1 MLFVHLCSG
10 VIRKECE
17 YMRTWQGYKCTGL
30 DYRML
35 VIESLDADTETRRLS
50 PVAVLGDGFVDLIN
64 GRRFSLEIMNRM
76 MGLCPKIVSLC
87 LGPQDHG
94 WCAGYTCQKRV
105 SLFHSIIATN
115 HSFDIFFSSIS
126 PQKLRLMMLNADP
139 AEVGI
144 QTKEC
149 NFALN
154 FTRKRS
160 EVIFLICL
168 CIFFSAEHLGVCI
181 LLQTSAFR
189 HLH

>member
-1 MLFVHLCSG
+1 MLFLVIIVFFYIVLFSHLCSG
-10 VIRKECE
+10 VIRKDCE

-30 DYRML
+30 NYRML

-64 GRRFSLEIMNRM
+64 GRRFFVEIVGMMNW
-76 MGLCPKIVSLC
+76 LCPQCVSLC

-115 HSFDIFFSSIS
+115 RSFDIFFSSTS

-139 AEVGI
+139 AEVSVQI
-144 QTKEC
+144 KEC
-149 NFALN
+149 SFALSV
-154 FTRKRS
+154 TLVYR
-160 EVIFLICL
+160 
-168 CIFFSAEHLGVCI
+168 FSQHNHSHKNH
-181 LLQTSAFR
+181 SAAIS
-189 HLH
+189 L

>member
-1 MLFVHLCSG
+1 
-10 VIRKECE
+10 
-17 YMRTWQGYKCTGL
+17 MRTWQGYMCTGL

-64 GRRFSLEIMNRM
+64 GRRVFVEIVDM
-76 MGLCPKIVSLC
+76 MKCACPQCVSLC

-115 HSFDIFFSSIS
+115 RSFDIFFSSVS

-139 AEVGI
+139 AEVSV
-144 QTKEC
+144 QTEEC
-149 NFALN
+149 SFALN
-154 FTRKRS
+154 VTFVS
-160 EVIFLICL
+160 VF
-168 CIFFSAEHLGVCI
+168 
-181 LLQTSAFR
+181 
-189 HLH
+189 